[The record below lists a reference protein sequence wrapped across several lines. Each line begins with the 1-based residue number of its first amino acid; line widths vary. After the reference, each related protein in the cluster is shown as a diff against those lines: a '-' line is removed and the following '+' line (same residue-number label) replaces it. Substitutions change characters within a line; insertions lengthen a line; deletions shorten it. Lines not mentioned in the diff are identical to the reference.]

1 MYLPPFNPWKL
12 FMARNSGQNGGIWA
26 RAAVCGFLHN
36 NRETNMA
43 KSMASKKRSLPVD
56 YTQLHSLSL
65 VVLYDT
71 SFKKSRGKLYDV
83 ERIIERRKTRY
94 VSFSLYYLFHE
105 LLKGHFARIGLTW
118 VSFAGLRRVCFATL
132 TRVCFAALTRVYFPV
147 LDGFILTVVFNGFS
161 FSCLRRVY
169 FAGLTRVYFS

>member
-1 MYLPPFNPWKL
+1 MKKYSWQGDYLYFASNIDNTFQQEPAPASRQVICLRKPHPPINNHPWNVICSNFYSKEGNA
-12 FMARNSGQNGGIWA
+12 MARNSGQNGGIWA

-36 NRETNMA
+36 NRETYMA

-56 YTQLHSLSL
+56 YTQLHSLSS

-105 LLKGHFARIGLTW
+105 LLKGHFARIG
-118 VSFAGLRRVCFATL
+118 R
-132 TRVCFAALTRVYFPV
+132 
-147 LDGFILTVVFNGFS
+147 
-161 FSCLRRVY
+161 
-169 FAGLTRVYFS
+169 